1 VVSRDFT
8 VHGYNH
14 EDLSIALKKL
24 LLFLRKSRMT
34 LILLLIIGLYIY
46 NVQNAL
52 FANKLDESWY
62 ANVQSRLSSMEKGE
76 TLSVEN
82 LVFDPE
88 VYALAGW
95 LYIHGVPP
103 SEFNFEHPPLAK
115 FFIGISE
122 VVFHSPTSI
131 NALFG
136 LATLLVV
143 HLLSMKLFGKT
154 FFALIPVYML
164 SLEKLFLGVA
174 RASTLDIYSAFFISL
189 SVFMFLYTVKN
200 PKLFPALSL
209 VIGLGV
215 ACKWE
220 AAFIILAFITFLLLD
235 RAWMKLGYFMAS
247 LPLALLTYTMAYT
260 TYFLSGHS
268 FLEFLALQ
276 ISIYKFLSIGAGTRG
291 ALLIWQLLLTGVIGP
306 ETRTI
311 FFIDEKTGEIIKT
324 VIVKGLAITY
334 SFNPL
339 TWSISAWAVLACFLK
354 TLRKNV
360 EHRVLPLWFISFMAP
375 MSFALVLEHHLITLM
390 PSFVLSIA
398 YILKDGYSK
407 GKGRGKTILLAA
419 IIVYLGALA
428 VWQYIRIP
436 DFIAI

>member
-1 VVSRDFT
+1 VGSHD
-8 VHGYNH
+8 H
-14 EDLSIALKKL
+14 EDLGIALKKL
-24 LLFLRKSRMT
+24 LLFLRKSSMT
-34 LILLLIIGLYIY
+34 LILLFILGLYVY

-62 ANVQSRLSSMEKGE
+62 ANVQSRLSSTERGE
-76 TLSVEN
+76 TSSIEN
-82 LVFDPE
+82 LVFDAE
-88 VYALAGW
+88 LYALAGW
-95 LYIHGVPP
+95 LYIHGVSP

-122 VVFHSPTSI
+122 VLFHSPTSM
-131 NALFG
+131 NAFFG

-143 HLLSMKLFGKT
+143 YLLSIRLFGKT

-164 SLEKLFLGVA
+164 SFERLFLGAA
-174 RASTLDIYSAFFISL
+174 RTSTLDIYSAFFISL
-189 SVFMFLYTVKN
+189 SVLMFLYTVKN

-220 AAFIILAFITFLLLD
+220 TAFVILAFMTFLLLD
-235 RAWMKLGYFMAS
+235 KAWVKLGYFMAS
-247 LPLALLTYTMAYT
+247 LPLALLTYAMAYT
-260 TYFLSGHS
+260 TYFLIGHS

-276 ISIYKFLSIGAGTRG
+276 MSIYKFYSMGAPTRG
-291 ALLIWQLLLTGVIGP
+291 ALTIWQLLLTGVIGP

-311 FFIDEKTGEIIKT
+311 FFIDEKTSEIIKT
-324 VIVKGLAITY
+324 VTVKGLAITY

-354 TLRKNV
+354 TFRAG
-360 EHRVLPLWFISFMAP
+360 EEARMLPLWFTSFMAP
-375 MSFALVLEHHLITLM
+375 MSSCLLLENHLTGLM
-390 PSFVLSIA
+390 PSFILSIA
-398 YILKDGYSK
+398 YILKDGYIK
-407 GKGRGKTILLAA
+407 GEGRGKTILLAA
-419 IIVYLGALA
+419 IIVYLCVLA
-428 VWQYIRIP
+428 VWHYIIRVP

>member
-1 VVSRDFT
+1 
-8 VHGYNH
+8 
-14 EDLSIALKKL
+14 LKKL
-24 LLFLRKSRMT
+24 LLFLRKSKMT
-34 LILLLIIGLYIY
+34 LILLFIIGLYIY

-62 ANVQSRLSSMEKGE
+62 ANVQSRLSSIEKGE
-76 TLSVEN
+76 TPSVEN

-88 VYALAGW
+88 LYALAGW

-122 VVFHSPTSI
+122 VLFHSPTSM
-131 NALFG
+131 NAFFG
-136 LATLLVV
+136 LATLLVIY
-143 HLLSMKLFGKT
+143 LLSIRLFGKT

-164 SLEKLFLGVA
+164 SLEKLFLGAA
-174 RASTLDIYSAFFISL
+174 RTSTLDIYSAFFISL
-189 SVFMFLYTVKN
+189 SVLMFLYTVKN
-200 PKLFPALSL
+200 PKLFPALAA
-209 VIGLGV
+209 VIGLGI

-220 AAFIILAFITFLLLD
+220 VAFIILAFIAFLLLD
-235 RAWMKLGYFMAS
+235 RAWVKLGYFMAS
-247 LPLALLTYTMAYT
+247 LPLALLTYAMAYT
-260 TYFLSGHS
+260 TYFLSGHG

-276 ISIYKFLSIGAGTRG
+276 MSIYKFYSMGAPTRG
-291 ALLIWQLLLTGVIGP
+291 ALTIWQLLLTGVIGP

-324 VIVKGLAITY
+324 ATVKGLAVAH

-354 TLRKNV
+354 TFRTNV
-360 EHRVLPLWFISFMAP
+360 EHRMLPLWFISFMGP
-375 MSFALVLEHHLITLM
+375 MSYALVLENHLIDFM
-390 PSFVLSIA
+390 PSFILSIA
-398 YILKDGYSK
+398 YNLKDGCSR
-407 GKGRGKTILLAA
+407 GEGRGRNILFAA
-419 IIVYLGALA
+419 IIAYSSALA
-428 VWQYIRIP
+428 VWAYIRIP

>member
-1 VVSRDFT
+1 MRSYR
-8 VHGYNH
+8 H

-24 LLFLRKSRMT
+24 LLFLRKSKMT
-34 LILLLIIGLYIY
+34 LILLFIIGLYIY

-62 ANVQSRLSSMEKGE
+62 ANVQSRLSSIEKGE
-76 TLSVEN
+76 TPSVEN

-88 VYALAGW
+88 LYALAGW

-122 VVFHSPTSI
+122 VLFHSPTSM
-131 NALFG
+131 NAFFG

-143 HLLSMKLFGKT
+143 YLLSIRLFGKT

-164 SLEKLFLGVA
+164 SLEKLFLGAA
-174 RASTLDIYSAFFISL
+174 RTSTLDIYSAFFISL
-189 SVFMFLYTVKN
+189 SVLMFLYTVKN

-220 AAFIILAFITFLLLD
+220 VAFVILAFITFLLLD

-247 LPLALLTYTMAYT
+247 LPLALLTYAMAYT

-276 ISIYKFLSIGAGTRG
+276 ISIYKFYSMGSMYTGG
-291 ALLIWQLLLTGVIGP
+291 ALMIWRILLAGVIGP

-311 FFIDEKTGEIIKT
+311 FYIDEKTSEIIK
-324 VIVKGLAITY
+324 IVTLKGLAVTP

-354 TLRKNV
+354 TLRAG
-360 EHRVLPLWFISFMAP
+360 EEARVLPLWFISFMAP
-375 MSFALVLEHHLITLM
+375 LSSCLILEYHLIAPT
-390 PSFVLSIA
+390 PSFILSIA

-407 GKGRGKTILLAA
+407 GEGRGKTILLAA
-419 IIVYLGALA
+419 IITYLSALA
-428 VWQYIRIP
+428 VWHYIIKVP

>member
-1 VVSRDFT
+1 
-8 VHGYNH
+8 
-14 EDLSIALKKL
+14 LKKL
-24 LLFLRKSRMT
+24 LLFSRKSRMT
-34 LILLLIIGLYIY
+34 LILLFIIGLYIY

-62 ANVQSRLSSMEKGE
+62 ANVQSRLSSIEKGE
-76 TLSVEN
+76 TPSVEN

-88 VYALAGW
+88 LYALAGW

-122 VVFHSPTSI
+122 VLFHSPTSM
-131 NALFG
+131 NAFFG
-136 LATLLVV
+136 LVTLLVV
-143 HLLSMKLFGKT
+143 YLLSIRLFGKT

-164 SLEKLFLGVA
+164 SLEKLFLGAA
-174 RASTLDIYSAFFISL
+174 RTSTLDIYSAFFVSL
-189 SVFMFLYTVKN
+189 AVLMFLYTVKN
-200 PKLFPALSL
+200 PKLFPALSV

-220 AAFIILAFITFLLLD
+220 TAFVILAFVGFLLLD

-247 LPLALLTYTMAYT
+247 LPLALLTYATAYT

-276 ISIYKFLSIGAGTRG
+276 MSIYKFYSMGSMYTGG
-291 ALLIWQLLLTGVIGP
+291 ALMIWRILLAGVIGP

-311 FFIDEKTGEIIKT
+311 FFIDEKTSELIKIVT
-324 VIVKGLAITY
+324 VKGLAVTQ

-354 TLRKNV
+354 TFRAGDDG
-360 EHRVLPLWFISFMAP
+360 RVLPLWFISFMAP
-375 MSFALVLEHHLITLM
+375 LSSCLILEYHLIAPM
-390 PSFVLSIA
+390 PSFILSIA

-407 GKGRGKTILLAA
+407 GEGRGKTVLLAA
-419 IIVYLGALA
+419 IIVYLSALA
-428 VWQYIRIP
+428 VWDYVIKVP